1 MTGTMSAA
9 HGGGHECPG
18 RPRRCSAGEYV
29 PIAPSTSA
37 TLAWA
42 PPRAWSSPQRL
53 AGSNDPVSAEEP
65 VTELRRALVD
75 LHGSKSVSAFARDE
89 FYIGPIYGVIGPKVR
104 PSRRRRE
111 RRCEGAIRRAPC
123 EKGAFVC
130 SRPSRSP
137 EHGTTSGRHAVVRRT
152 STQKARRRASHVPLP
167 RKVGGTG
174 ARSDR
179 G

>member
-1 MTGTMSAA
+1 MGPQEPARRAFSLLRSKRSLVSMTGTTSAA
-9 HGGGHECPG
+9 YGGGHECPG

-75 LHGSKSVSAFARDE
+75 LHGSKSVSTFARDE
-89 FYIGPIYGVIGPKVR
+89 FYIGPIYEVTGPKGR
-104 PSRRRRE
+104 PWQRRQKGRWRD
-111 RRCEGAIRRAPC
+111 AIRRAMC
-123 EKGAFVC
+123 GVSALLC
-130 SRPSRSP
+130 SRTERNDFCTQSQ
-137 EHGTTSGRHAVVRRT
+137 EVIGTAIF
-152 STQKARRRASHVPLP
+152 
-167 RKVGGTG
+167 
-174 ARSDR
+174 
-179 G
+179 